1 MFDDLTCTLCENV
14 SIVLSL
20 GNNKRVCFDCMGEL
34 RKFVSYA
41 PMPHQEQPG
50 SYFPKIKHKVYQGAV
65 SPR

>member
-41 PMPHQEQPG
+41 PMPNQEQPDN
-50 SYFPKIKHKVYQGAV
+50 YFPKIKHKVYQGAV